1 MVEEKHRHTAWSLTY
16 MYEGKKVVRHIP
28 ADLVDYVHEKVEK
41 GKAFRE
47 ALTQVFVA
55 NADLLIL
62 SRKQKKR

>member
-1 MVEEKHRHTAWSLTY
+1 
-16 MYEGKKVVRHIP
+16 MYKGKKVVRYIP

-47 ALTQVFVA
+47 ALNQVFVA

-62 SRKQKKR
+62 GRKQKKR